1 MAKVVCFDVGGVL
14 IRITY
19 RWAEAAERAGI
30 ATRPD
35 FPPDAK
41 LWDAPFFV
49 AYEGAQMGDD
59 EYFENLAEYLGK
71 VSATDAKRVHNHIMV
86 EPYPQVDR
94 IVRELNE
101 QGFTTACLSN
111 TNDLHWTDMFHSG
124 RFPAN
129 EAIKV
134 RLASHLVG
142 APKPSPEMFHAL
154 EREAGAS
161 GKDVVYFDDSA
172 ANIRAAETF
181 GWQSFHIDPE
191 QATDTQILQGLSS
204 AGIRLQLNRC

>member
-19 RWAEAAERAGI
+19 RWAEAAERAGV

-35 FPPDAK
+35 FPADAK

-49 AYEGAQMGDD
+49 AYEGAQMGDG
-59 EYFENLAEYLGK
+59 EYFEKLAAYLGD
-71 VSATDAKRVHNHIMV
+71 VSTADAKRVHNHIMV
-86 EPYPQVDR
+86 EPYPQVDQ
-94 IVRELNE
+94 IVRDLNE

-111 TNDLHWTDMFHSG
+111 TNDLHWSDMFNSG

-129 EAIKV
+129 EAINV

-142 APKPSPEMFHAL
+142 APKPSPQMFQAL
-154 EREAGAS
+154 EREAGAT
-161 GKDVVYFDDSA
+161 GNEVVYFDDA
-172 ANIRAAETF
+172 PANIDAALGF
-181 GWQSFHIDPE
+181 GWQAFHIDPE
-191 QATDTQILQGLSS
+191 KPTADQIISGLES
-204 AGIRLQLNRC
+204 AGIYIKMLR